1 VQASGRM
8 AGPRQSA
15 AMSLPSLTTTEL
27 VLAALLI
34 VFALPWGLWRL
45 LRRDDWAP
53 LVVVQIFSGI
63 LLGPGVLGQ
72 ALPELHRALFTPA
85 VVQSLSALALWG
97 VCVFVWLAGIELD
110 LRKAWQERRD
120 SGVTAGLAL
129 VMPLLLGA
137 GVGAAML
144 AGWIG
149 LPGGTGW
156 LGANGQPWQFVLGL
170 GMACAVTALPILV
183 LFLERLGILRDALG
197 QRVLRYASLDDVAVW
212 AVLALILLDWVRV
225 GRQLAFLLLFVLAAW
240 GLRVLTRRL
249 AEADRWPLGLVW
261 LLACA
266 LAADWAGL
274 HYIVGAFLAGAV
286 LEREWFDEAQLDRL
300 RHHVL
305 LLLMPVFF
313 LSTGLRTQWQLGGG
327 AVLLGALALLAA
339 AVAGKLLGVGLAGR
353 VLGWPRGHALV
364 VGWLLQTKALIMII
378 FASILLDRQVISAD
392 TFTALLL
399 MALLSTMLTMPMV
412 APRLAR
418 LAAARGPEA

>member
-1 VQASGRM
+1 M
-8 AGPRQSA
+8 P
-15 AMSLPSLTTTEL
+15 LPLLTTTEL
-27 VLAALLI
+27 LLAALLI

-53 LVVVQIFSGI
+53 LVVVQIFTGI

-72 ALPELHRALFTPA
+72 ALPDLHRALFTPA
-85 VVQSLSALALWG
+85 VVQSLSALAIWG
-97 VCVFVWLAGIELD
+97 VCVFVFLAGIELD
-110 LRKAWQERRD
+110 LRQAWQERRD

-129 VMPLLLGA
+129 ATPLLLGA
-137 GVGAAML
+137 GVGAAL
-144 AGWIG
+144 LSGWVG
-149 LPGGTGW
+149 LPGGW
-156 LGANGQPWQFVLGL
+156 LGAKGQPWQFVLAL

-183 LFLERLGILRDALG
+183 LFLERLGILRQALG

-212 AVLALILLDWVRV
+212 AVLALILLDWVRM
-225 GRQLAFLLLFVLAAW
+225 GRQLAFLLLFVAAAW
-240 GLRVLTRRL
+240 GLRAGVRRL
-249 AEADRWPLGLVW
+249 PEADRWPLALVW

-266 LAADWAGL
+266 LLADWAGL

-286 LEREWFDEAQLDRL
+286 LEREWFDEARLDSL

-313 LSTGLRTQWQLGGG
+313 LSTGLRTQWQLGGS
-327 AVLLGALALLAA
+327 AVLLAALALLAA

-353 VLGWPRGHALV
+353 LLGWPRGHALV

-399 MALLSTMLTMPMV
+399 MAMSTMLTMPMV

-418 LAAARGPEA
+418 LTAGTPP